1 MPVEIKELVIRTE
14 VKSIEQQVYS
24 DVQKKDL
31 ADLKADIMKACK
43 RMITEQTRKT
53 SFKR

>member
-1 MPVEIKELVIRTE
+1 MPVEIKELVIKTE
-14 VKSIEQQVYS
+14 VKSAEQQLPS

-31 ADLKADIMKACK
+31 ADLRADILKACK
-43 RMITEQTRKT
+43 RMITEQTKKT